1 MNLQWVAASE
11 PGGGCWDGGAAFDP
25 LYEQQR
31 LIGDSLQ
38 VSEES
43 ADIIKGPVC
52 RLQSTL
58 DSSSPAVAA
67 KNRGSVWFVCSG
79 LP

>member
-1 MNLQWVAASE
+1 MEV
-11 PGGGCWDGGAAFDP
+11 
-25 LYEQQR
+25 QR
-31 LIGDSLQ
+31 LILCMNSSGSLDSLQ